1 MSKFKSKCYFEVGNN
16 IDLTHKHPPLQLY
29 EHYRHCYSD
38 SLSPIVLMQYLDVPH
53 WYQNIGLV
61 SSDYMIHGCLRLCGH
76 LHFWAP
82 MFFRLSL
89 ILRSFLLF
97 GLSPFFW
104 GIHHFWVHL
113 RFWGSLHFWDHLHF
127 DIVFQNHGF
136 IWKSIISTTQYQ
148 LLSFDFS

>member
-97 GLSPFFW
+97 GLSPFF
-104 GIHHFWVHL
+104 FE
-113 RFWGSLHFWDHLHF
+113 
-127 DIVFQNHGF
+127 VFIIFGF
-136 IWKSIISTTQYQ
+136 ISVFEVVFIFGIIFILT
-148 LLSFDFS
+148 LSSKIMALYGNPS